1 MFGKIKYIS
10 NNIAHIQNLDNESN
24 KNIDLMNLHVI
35 FEEVNQKIVGEIEE
49 VDSEIIK
56 IKFLG
61 EIVNNRYIPGVLRKP
76 MLTSK
81 IRLINGDELTEIIG
95 TDNPS
100 TLLLGSSPIYNKF
113 PICVDINQFFSNHLA
128 IFGNTGS
135 GKSCGVA
142 RIIQNIFLN
151 KDMFSYNANL
161 FIFDAYGEYRYAF
174 SKINEINN
182 NYNYK
187 FITTNPTEE
196 GDSLLK
202 IPLYL
207 LNLDD
212 MALLLQV
219 SEHGQLPIIERT
231 LKLTKIFAQN
241 DRTATRLK
249 NHLIAKAL
257 LAVLFSNQTTASK
270 KNEVFR
276 VIEACSTQE
285 FSFNTDIQG
294 LGYSRKFSECFEID
308 SNGNFGESVL
318 INDYIL
324 SHLNE
329 ELETVEEPEKSFYNL
344 DDFQKA
350 LDFTLISEGFQ
361 YNTNLYDDAIILKVR
376 LASIMNSKVYK
387 YFEFDRYISI
397 DEYINMLVAK
407 NNRKSQIININLE
420 DIDDVFAKVIVKIF
434 ARIFFEFAKNRPQR
448 ATIPFH
454 LILEEAHRYVQKDGD
469 TFLLGYNI
477 FDRIAKEG
485 RKYGVILDII
495 SQRPVE
501 LSDTVISQMSN
512 FLIFKMTHPRDID
525 YIKKMLPNISTDVI
539 EKQKSLQPGTCVAFG
554 TAFKIPMI
562 IRFELPDP
570 MPYSTN
576 CDILNTW
583 DINKRQ
589 NS

>member
-10 NNIAHIQNLDNESN
+10 NNIA
-24 KNIDLMNLHVI
+24 NIENISSEENRTSDLMNLHVI
-35 FEEVNQKIVGEIEE
+35 FEETNQKIVGEIEE
-49 VDSEIIK
+49 IDSEFIK

-61 EIVNNRYIPGVLRKP
+61 EFVNDRYIPGVLRKP
-76 MLTSK
+76 LLSSK
-81 IRLINGDELTEIIG
+81 IRLINTHELTEIIG

-113 PICVDINQFFSNHLA
+113 PICVNINQFFSNHLA

-174 SKINEINN
+174 SKINEINQY
-182 NYNYK
+182 YNYK

-202 IPLYL
+202 IPLHL
-207 LNLDD
+207 LNLEDL
-212 MALLLQV
+212 ALLLQV
-219 SEHGQLPIIERT
+219 TEHGQLPIVERT
-231 LKLTKIFAQN
+231 LKLTKIFAQDDVN
-241 DRTATRLK
+241 ANRLK

-257 LAVLFSNQTTASK
+257 LAILFSNQTTASK

-276 VIEACSTQE
+276 VIEACSTPE
-285 FSFNTDIQG
+285 FNFNADIQG
-294 LGYSRKFSECFEID
+294 LGYTRKFSECFEID

-329 ELETVEEPEKSFYNL
+329 ELELIEEPKKAFYQL
-344 DDFQKA
+344 TDFQKA
-350 LDFTLISEGFQ
+350 LEFTLISEGFQ
-361 YNTNLYDDAIILKVR
+361 HNTNLYDDAIILKVR
-376 LASIMNSKVYK
+376 LGSILNSKVK
-387 YFEFDRYISI
+387 RYFEFDRYITTE
-397 DEYINMLVAK
+397 EYVNLLVAK
-407 NNRKSQIININLE
+407 DNKKAQIININIE
-420 DIDDVFAKVIVKIF
+420 DLDDVFAKVIVKIF
-434 ARIFFEFAKNRPQR
+434 ARLFFEFSKNRQQR
-448 ATIPFH
+448 ASIPFH
-454 LILEEAHRYVQKDGD
+454 LILEEAHRYVQKDAD
-469 TFLLGYNI
+469 TYLLGYNI

-512 FLIFKMTHPRDID
+512 FLIFKMTHPRDLE
-525 YIKKMLPNISTDVI
+525 YIKKMLPNISADVI

-554 TAFKIPMI
+554 SAFKIPMI
-562 IRFELPDP
+562 IKFELPNP

-576 CDILNTW
+576 CDILNIW
-583 DINKRQ
+583 NANK
-589 NS
+589 SV